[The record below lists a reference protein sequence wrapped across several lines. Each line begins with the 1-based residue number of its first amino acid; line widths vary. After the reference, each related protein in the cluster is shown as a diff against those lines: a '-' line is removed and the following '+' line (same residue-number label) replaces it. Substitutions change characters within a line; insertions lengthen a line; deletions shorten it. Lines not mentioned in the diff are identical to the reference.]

1 MVAVAQGV
9 HGGIRG
15 RGISAWIL
23 TAVLL
28 GFYVDLYYFN
38 HLTPVA
44 KLIWS
49 GASKWWLYG
58 LLYTVAI
65 LVAGGLYIAKNRR
78 SRYQVVRTVVVMV
91 VQLLLAFLVPM
102 WMQMFASKSFYF
114 SYLWPL
120 KIEYFYP
127 NTILGFPGWIVAYS
141 FVASLV
147 AVPLLGFFVGKRWYC
162 SWVCGCGGLANTFG
176 DPWRHLSSKTR
187 WSWKL
192 EQYSIHGVLLLAL
205 VTTGLV
211 MISWLVGDSSS
222 GLKSITGEL
231 QRHYGFFI
239 GGIWS
244 GVIGVSLYPV
254 LGTRVWCRFGC
265 PMAALLGLIQRPGRY
280 QITTQGEL
288 CIACGNCSKY
298 CEMGIDVRSYA
309 MQGEPVNRAS
319 CVGCGLCQHV
329 CPRGVLRLE
338 MVKKGKA

>member
-1 MVAVAQGV
+1 MAEAPAGV
-9 HGGIRG
+9 HGGLRG
-15 RGISAWIL
+15 RGLSAWIL
-23 TAVLL
+23 TALLL
-28 GFYVDLYYFN
+28 GFYIDLYYFN

-49 GASKWWLYG
+49 GGSKWFLYG

-65 LVAGGLYIAKNRR
+65 LVAGVLYIKRNRR
-78 SRYQVVRTVVVMV
+78 SRYQVLRTMV
-91 VQLLLAFLVPM
+91 IIAVQLVLAFLVPL
-102 WMQMFASKSFYF
+102 WMQMFATKSFYF

-127 NTILGFPGWIVAYS
+127 ATILGFPGWIIAYS
-141 FVASLV
+141 FIASLV
-147 AVPLLGFFVGKRWYC
+147 AVPLLAFFIGKRWYC

-187 WSWKL
+187 WSWRL
-192 EQYSIHGVLLLAL
+192 EKFSIHAVLVLAL
-205 VTTGLV
+205 VTTALV
-211 MISWLVGDSSS
+211 MAGYFLGDSSPGIKTFS
-222 GLKSITGEL
+222 GHL
-231 QRHYGFFI
+231 QKHYGFFI

-244 GVIGVSLYPV
+244 GVIGVSLYPL

-265 PMAALLGLIQRPGRY
+265 PMAALLGLIQRYGRY
-280 QITTQGEL
+280 QISVQQEL

-309 MQGEPVNRAS
+309 MRGEPVNRAS

-329 CPRGVLRLE
+329 CPRGVLKLE
-338 MVKKGKA
+338 TVKK